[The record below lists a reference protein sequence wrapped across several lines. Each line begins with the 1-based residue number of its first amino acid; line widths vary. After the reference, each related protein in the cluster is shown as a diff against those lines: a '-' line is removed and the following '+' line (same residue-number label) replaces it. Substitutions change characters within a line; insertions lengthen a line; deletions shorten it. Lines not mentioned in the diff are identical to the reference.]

1 MYRGSTPKYTIYL
14 SGIYLA
20 DLANLQITF
29 KQKGQI
35 MAERSLTDMAIDPD
49 ANSASF
55 SLTQEET
62 MKFKVGMIDK
72 QIRVMDSEGQV
83 TLTRIFREHV
93 DPNIREDL
101 ING

>member
-29 KQKGQI
+29 KQNGQI
-35 MAERSLTDMAIDPD
+35 MAERSLTDMVIDPD
-49 ANSASF
+49 ANSVSF